1 MWSKLK
7 VTLQPFDVCD
17 RHPSGRDRG
26 GLRQGG
32 EDDLA
37 LAARGAH
44 ERPYISEVRT
54 SLAQKIAI
62 IAWQA
67 EEPAGA
73 AALLSLVRGP
83 GPSHDPKLWARMA
96 PDFFGAHM
104 TQRTLAVAALAAFLL
119 TGCAT
124 VGPRTIPPA
133 RFAYGEALARSGSE
147 QLLLN
152 LVRLR
157 YRDTPLFLEVG
168 SVVTQYQA
176 SLGVAANAKGADAGG
191 SDELSLGANA
201 NYTEQPTITYAPLQ
215 GEDFVA
221 RLLSP
226 ISPANIV
233 LLSQSGWSIERLLL
247 CCVQKVNGLRNAT
260 GAAGPTPDYVPEFND
275 FLHMA
280 HQLRQLQKAG
290 LVEAEMSE
298 DQKSILIH
306 LEHPPA
312 GPLEEAE
319 RDVRK
324 LLGLDPGATTLR
336 VIPEL
341 RPKEHDEIA
350 VTGRSLLSV
359 LFYLSQSVEP
369 PLRDEQAG
377 RVTVTKDASGKRFD
391 WAAATGGLMHV
402 HSGDHEPSGAAVRV
416 RYRGSWFW
424 IADDDL
430 DSKTTFSLLTY
441 LFSLKAG
448 SREMKEPLLT
458 LGVH

>member
-1 MWSKLK
+1 MI
-7 VTLQPFDVCD
+7 Q
-17 RHPSGRDRG
+17 
-26 GLRQGG
+26 
-32 EDDLA
+32 
-37 LAARGAH
+37 
-44 ERPYISEVRT
+44 RPC
-54 SLAQKIAI
+54 L
-62 IAWQA
+62 
-67 EEPAGA
+67 
-73 AALLSLVRGP
+73 
-83 GPSHDPKLWARMA
+83 
-96 PDFFGAHM
+96 
-104 TQRTLAVAALAAFLL
+104 AALAGLLL

-124 VGPRTIPPA
+124 LGPRTVTPA
-133 RFAYGEALARSGSE
+133 RFAYSEALAHSASE

-168 SVVTQYQA
+168 SIVTQYQ
-176 SLGVAANAKGADAGG
+176 LGVGATANGKLANAGG
-191 SDELSLGANA
+191 PDEYSLGANA
-201 NYTEQPTITYAPLQ
+201 NYSEQPTITYAPLQ

-247 CCVQKVNGLRNAT
+247 CCVQKVNGLRNAA
-260 GAAGPTPDYVPEFND
+260 GAAGPTPDYVPD
-275 FLHMA
+275 FSDFQKMA
-280 HQLRQLQKAG
+280 RQLRQLQKAG

-298 DQKSILIH
+298 DQKTILLH
-306 LEHPPA
+306 LDHPPA

-324 LLGLDPGATTLR
+324 LLALDPAATTLR
-336 VIPEL
+336 VVPEL
-341 RPKEHDEIA
+341 RPKEKDEIA

-359 LFYLSQSVEP
+359 LFYLSQAVETP
-369 PLRDEQAG
+369 PRDEQAG
-377 RVTVTKDASGKRFD
+377 KVTVTRNAEGQRLD
-391 WAAATGGLMHV
+391 WVEATGKLMRI
-402 HSGDHEPSGAAVRV
+402 HSGDRPPAEAAVKV
-416 RYRGSWFW
+416 HYRGSWFW

-458 LGVH
+458 LGVR